1 MGSFANF
8 LTSNAQHYNKKALA
22 AQAAGLHQDLARG
35 RRAASV
41 SLGKSRNG
49 KGKKKDRKKNRKG
62 GKGKG
67 NKKRKKNKSK
77 NSNNK
82 NRRAREENDS
92 KSGARRRRTFSGTT
106 NSNHFRG
113 QSVGSDIIDQRLKR
127 RHDSRAYSTTR
138 QERANYWK
146 NKRINKRGLDSLP
159 SVNSKGKSGYDDGMG
174 GKNYLYDFNDPFS
187 SSAEDEAPCQMYDA
201 VTGFCIKYGF

>member
-62 GKGKG
+62 
-67 NKKRKKNKSK
+67 NKKNKNRKRNKSK

-159 SVNSKGKSGYDDGMG
+159 SVNSKGKSGYDNGMG
-174 GKNYLYDFNDPFS
+174 GKSYLYDFNDPFS